1 MGCLT
6 GRDLSDYDYMSVGK
20 DGFVLISVKP
30 MASSTRLMNDMI

>member
-6 GRDLSDYDYMSVGK
+6 GWDLSDYDYVGVGK

-30 MASSTRLMNDMI
+30 MTNSTWLMNDVI

>member
-30 MASSTRLMNDMI
+30 MTSSTRLMNDMI